1 MKSYLTPKQLAF
13 DYDVSETA
21 VIRWRRTG
29 YLPNIKVGSRWR
41 IDTGVDLESLSNEW
55 TSTGR
60 NEVERLLS

>member
-1 MKSYLTPKQLAF
+1 MESYLTPKQLAF
-13 DYDVSETA
+13 EYDVSETA
-21 VIRWRRTG
+21 VIRWCRTG

-41 IDTGVDLESLSNEW
+41 VDTGVDLESLSNEW